1 MADLV
6 TWMTDL
12 FAVEL
17 GTVGTTDVTLGL
29 ILSFSLV
36 AGLVISIYRRT
47 KGR

>member
-12 FAVEL
+12 FGVSL
-17 GTVGTTDVTLGL
+17 GTVGTTNVTLGI

-36 AGLVISIYRRT
+36 AGLVISIYRRV